1 MRSKAEMEYL
11 KLYFIMG
18 SQDCRNRT
26 PEETLALAIEGG
38 ITCFQYREKGNSS
51 LGKVGKYE
59 LGKKLR
65 KLCANHK
72 IPFIVNDD
80 LPLAIALDADGVHVG
95 QDDEHAKYVRETIG
109 PNKILGVSTHTVE
122 EGLQAVLDG
131 ADYLGIGPMYPTI
144 SKADTEKQQSLDIF
158 TEFRNAGI
166 SLPLVAIGGLNSSN
180 GETVLKA
187 GANGL
192 AIISDI
198 CRAKHIQ
205 EHSKLLRRLVDEF

>member
-1 MRSKAEMEYL
+1 MEYL

-18 SQDCRNRT
+18 SQDCMDRT
-26 PEETLALAIEGG
+26 PEETLALAIKGG
-38 ITCFQYREKGNSS
+38 ITCFQYREKGSHS
-51 LGKVGKYE
+51 LGEIEKYE

-65 KLCANHK
+65 ELCAEHK
-72 IPFIVNDD
+72 VPFIVNDD

-95 QDDEHAKYVRETIG
+95 QDDENAKYVRETIG
-109 PNKILGVSTHTVE
+109 PNKILGVSTHTIE
-122 EGLQAVLDG
+122 EGLQAVRDG

-144 SKADTEKQQSLDIF
+144 SKEDTEKQQNLDIF

-166 SLPLVAIGGLNSSN
+166 SLPLIAIGGINSTN
-180 GETVLKA
+180 GETVMKV

-198 CRAKHIQ
+198 CRASHIQ
-205 EHSKLLRRLVDEF
+205 EHTKLLRRLVDEF

>member
-1 MRSKAEMEYL
+1 
-11 KLYFIMG
+11 MG
-18 SQDCRNRT
+18 SQDCINKT

-38 ITCFQYREKGNSS
+38 ITCFQYREKGTNS
-51 LGKVGKYE
+51 LGEVEKYE

-65 KLCANHK
+65 ELCAKYK

-80 LPLAIALDADGVHVG
+80 LPLAIALDADGVHIG
-95 QDDEHAKYVRETIG
+95 QDDENAKYVRETIG
-109 PNKILGVSTHTVE
+109 SNKILGVSTHTVE
-122 EGLQAVLDG
+122 EGLQAVQDG
-131 ADYLGIGPMYPTI
+131 ADYLGIGPMFPTI
-144 SKADTEKQQSLDIF
+144 SKEDTEKQQSVDIF

-166 SLPLVAIGGLNSSN
+166 SLPLVAIGGLNSTN
-180 GETVLKA
+180 GETVMKA

-198 CRAKHIQ
+198 CRNSHIR

>member
-1 MRSKAEMEYL
+1 MREKKEMDFL
-11 KLYFIMG
+11 KLYFILG
-18 SQDCRNRT
+18 SQDCLNRT

-38 ITCFQYREKGNSS
+38 ITCFQYREKGRST
-51 LGKVGKYE
+51 LGEIEKYE

-65 KLCANHK
+65 ELCGTHS

-95 QDDEHAKYVRETIG
+95 QDDENAKYVRETIG

-122 EGLQAVLDG
+122 EGLQAVLNG

-158 TEFRNAGI
+158 TEFRHAGI
-166 SLPLVAIGGLNSSN
+166 SLPLVAIGGMNSTN
-180 GETVLKA
+180 GETVMKS

-198 CRAKHIQ
+198 CRASHIQ
-205 EHSKLLRRLVDEF
+205 EHTKLLRRLVDEF